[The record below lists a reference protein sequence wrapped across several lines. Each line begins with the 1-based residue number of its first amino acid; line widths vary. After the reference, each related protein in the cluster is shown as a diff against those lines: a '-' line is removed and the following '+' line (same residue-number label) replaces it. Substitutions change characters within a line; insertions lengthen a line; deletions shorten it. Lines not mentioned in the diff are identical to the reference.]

1 MRRHLSRLNDEHR
14 MRLSSE
20 QIAEFEGLGNE
31 EGIARMQAVAEW
43 LSRVNVQNHDG
54 VRITPVLSALLTQ
67 TEDVEGTIRHLGR
80 SSAIQDAARAV

>member
-31 EGIARMQAVAEW
+31 EGIARMQAVA
-43 LSRVNVQNHDG
+43 G
-54 VRITPVLSALLTQ
+54 VAV
-67 TEDVEGTIRHLGR
+67 
-80 SSAIQDAARAV
+80 ARECAEP